1 MSRRRYIRLENESNH
16 LYEILKKTFNVVY
29 QKRGLD
35 QMESE

>member
-1 MSRRRYIRLENESNH
+1 MSRRYKSLENESNH
-16 LYEILKKTFNVVY
+16 LYEILKKKTSNVEY